1 MNKQRMILRSEKK
14 KLSDCFSPS
23 TRAATQSNVSETSS
37 TIRKGCQHL
46 LSLENLMTEDNRST
60 AENEEEEKE
69 CVLLINRINKVRN
82 EKIICQKKR
91 SDEKRKQLTID
102 VENLTTQVRKKCKVL
117 FKKKTINSNYNR
129 ENKILNIEDFTY
141 KMINRNIERQINKEK
156 DEIDKMKY
164 ELKSLNKETYN
175 INSTSKQL
183 KEELNEEKKVTEELK
198 KNINN
203 CIEEKKNLTTETIL
217 IDNRIIKVKK
227 QLEELMKRYVK
238 YKKQLRLLDANLN
251 I

>member
-23 TRAATQSNVSETSS
+23 TRTATQSNVSETSS

-46 LSLENLMTEDNRST
+46 VSLENLMTEDNRST
-60 AENEEEEKE
+60 AENEEEENE
-69 CVLLINRINKVRN
+69 CVLLIKRINKVRN

-91 SDEKRKQLTID
+91 SDEKRKQLNIE
-102 VENLTTQVRKKCKVL
+102 VENLTTEVRKKCKVL
-117 FKKKTINSNYNR
+117 IKKKTINSIYNS
-129 ENKILNIEDFTY
+129 ENKITNIEDFTY

-156 DEIDKMKY
+156 DEIEIIKY
-164 ELKSLNKETYN
+164 ELKSLNNETHN
-175 INSTSKQL
+175 MNTISKKL
-183 KEELNEEKKVTEELK
+183 KEELNEEKKETEELK
-198 KNINN
+198 KNIND
-203 CIEEKKNLTTETIL
+203 CIEEKKKLSTKSVL
-217 IDNRIIKVKK
+217 VDNRIMKVKK
-227 QLEELMKRYVK
+227 QLEELMKKYVK

>member
-23 TRAATQSNVSETSS
+23 TRTATQSNVSETSS

-91 SDEKRKQLTID
+91 SDEKRKQLNID
-102 VENLTTQVRKKCKVL
+102 VENLTTEVRKKCKVL
-117 FKKKTINSNYNR
+117 IKKKTINSIYNS
-129 ENKILNIEDFTY
+129 ENKITNIEDFTY

-156 DEIDKMKY
+156 DEIEKIKY
-164 ELKSLNKETYN
+164 ELKSLNNETHN
-175 INSTSKQL
+175 MNTISKKL
-183 KEELNEEKKVTEELK
+183 KEELNEEKRETEELK
-198 KNINN
+198 KNIND
-203 CIEEKKNLTTETIL
+203 CIEEKKKLSTESVL
-217 IDNRIIKVKK
+217 VDNRIMKVKK
-227 QLEELMKRYVK
+227 QLEEIMKKYVK

>member
-23 TRAATQSNVSETSS
+23 TRTATQSNVSETSS

-117 FKKKTINSNYNR
+117 IKKKTINSIYNS
-129 ENKILNIEDFTY
+129 ENKITNIEDFTY

-156 DEIDKMKY
+156 DEIEKIKY
-164 ELKSLNKETYN
+164 ELKSLNNETHN
-175 INSTSKQL
+175 MNTISKKL
-183 KEELNEEKKVTEELK
+183 KEELNEEKRETEELK
-198 KNINN
+198 KNIND
-203 CIEEKKNLTTETIL
+203 CIEEKKKLSTESVL
-217 IDNRIIKVKK
+217 VDNRIMKVKK
-227 QLEELMKRYVK
+227 QLEEIMKKYVK

>member
-1 MNKQRMILRSEKK
+1 MK
-14 KLSDCFSPS
+14 KLVFFLFFSALNVFAKYNIDEFPLKNGLQIS
-23 TRAATQSNVSETSS
+23 ADGTTWKTVLEKTDIAPATLAGDSGKYKN
-37 TIRKGCQHL
+37 
-46 LSLENLMTEDNRST
+46 
-60 AENEEEEKE
+60 
-69 CVLLINRINKVRN
+69 NKR
-82 EKIICQKKR
+82 
-91 SDEKRKQLTID
+91 
-102 VENLTTQVRKKCKVL
+102 
-117 FKKKTINSNYNR
+117 
-129 ENKILNIEDFTY
+129 
-141 KMINRNIERQINKEK
+141 EK

-227 QLEELMKRYVK
+227 QLEELMKYLK
-238 YKKQLRLLDANLN
+238 LILIL
-251 I
+251 

>member
-1 MNKQRMILRSEKK
+1 MLSERKEVYA
-14 KLSDCFSPS
+14 KLKDKP
-23 TRAATQSNVSETSS
+23 RELYEYKY
-37 TIRKGCQHL
+37 R
-46 LSLENLMTEDNRST
+46 TE
-60 AENEEEEKE
+60 
-69 CVLLINRINKVRN
+69 
-82 EKIICQKKR
+82 
-91 SDEKRKQLTID
+91 
-102 VENLTTQVRKKCKVL
+102 
-117 FKKKTINSNYNR
+117 
-129 ENKILNIEDFTY
+129 
-141 KMINRNIERQINKEK
+141 
-156 DEIDKMKY
+156 
-164 ELKSLNKETYN
+164 
-175 INSTSKQL
+175 KQL

>member
-23 TRAATQSNVSETSS
+23 TRTATQSNVSETSS

-46 LSLENLMTEDNRST
+46 VSLENLMTEDNRST
-60 AENEEEEKE
+60 AENEEEENE

-91 SDEKRKQLTID
+91 SDEKRKQLNIE
-102 VENLTTQVRKKCKVL
+102 VENLTTEVRKKCKVL
-117 FKKKTINSNYNR
+117 IKKKTINSIYNS
-129 ENKILNIEDFTY
+129 ENKITNIEDFTY

-156 DEIDKMKY
+156 DEIEKIKY
-164 ELKSLNKETYN
+164 ELKSLNNETHN
-175 INSTSKQL
+175 MNTISKKL
-183 KEELNEEKKVTEELK
+183 KEELNEEKRETEELK
-198 KNINN
+198 KNIND
-203 CIEEKKNLTTETIL
+203 CIEEKKKLSTESVL
-217 IDNRIIKVKK
+217 VDNRIMKVKK
-227 QLEELMKRYVK
+227 QLEELMKKYVK